1 MLWFIPKCIILYI
14 YIYIYNTFYIY
25 NTKYIYI
32 ENSVK
37 SLKSTKKQLNNE
49 YFRKKNVDLMSSY
62 FCNKHTVTQDSC
74 IDANIDIS
82 FDFLTILRAV

>member
-1 MLWFIPKCIILYI
+1 MVHSQVHYI
-14 YIYIYNTFYIY
+14 IYIYNTFYIY

-49 YFRKKNVDLMSSY
+49 YFRKKML
-62 FCNKHTVTQDSC
+62 
-74 IDANIDIS
+74 I
-82 FDFLTILRAV
+82 